1 MIESTLISLKYHQQN
16 YSLPHQMN
24 PISNTT
30 SIPNANETNN
40 KMLNKKNGTNNIRQ
54 KIEGVQ

>member
-1 MIESTLISLKYHQQN
+1 MIESTLISLKCHQQN

-30 SIPNANETNN
+30 SVLNVNERN
-40 KMLNKKNGTNNIRQ
+40 KQMLNKKNGINNIRQ